1 MNKQKKKKRRG
12 KKSVQNLL
20 GLQGFT
26 AYGLKTAGGELVYFA
41 IQPTNISVLSHAN
54 IEIKI
59 RRLLM
64 VLTALPYLEVAC
76 LDSAQRFDDNQ
87 HCMEQRIRQEEN
99 PKVRHALEQ
108 DREFLDSIQLEMS
121 TARQFVL
128 GLRFK
133 NEKDSQVFT
142 AVNRAEKAISE
153 QGFEVRRLG
162 KEDVKRLLAIYFE
175 ATMNGDKI
183 PDVEGSENFDLTK
196 LRGAAT

>member
-1 MNKQKKKKRRG
+1 MNKQKRKKRG

-26 AYGLKTAGGELVYFA
+26 TYGLKTTGGELVYFA
-41 IQPTNISVLSHAN
+41 IQPTNISVLSHVN

-59 RRLLM
+59 RHLLM
-64 VLTALPYLEVAC
+64 VLTALPHLEVAC

-87 HCMEQRIRQEEN
+87 QFMESRIRQEDN
-99 PKVRHALEQ
+99 PKVRLALEK

-128 GLRFK
+128 ALRFK

-153 QGFEVRRLG
+153 QGFEVRRLA
-162 KEDVKRLLAIYFE
+162 KEDVKRVLAIYFE
-175 ATMNGDKI
+175 ATMNGDRI
-183 PDVEGSENFDLTK
+183 PDVEGSENFDLSK
-196 LRGAAT
+196 LRGTTI

>member
-1 MNKQKKKKRRG
+1 MNKQKRKKRG

-26 AYGLKTAGGELVYFA
+26 MYGLKTAGGELVYFA

-59 RRLLM
+59 RHLLM
-64 VLTALPYLEVAC
+64 VLTALPHLEVAC
-76 LDSAQRFDDNQ
+76 LDAAQRFDDNQ
-87 HCMEQRIRQEEN
+87 HFMENRIRQEDN
-99 PKVRHALEQ
+99 PKVRAALEK

-133 NEKDSQVFT
+133 NEKDAQVFT
-142 AVNRAEKAISE
+142 AVNRAEKIITE
-153 QGFEVRRLG
+153 QGFEVRRLA
-162 KEDVKRLLAIYFE
+162 KEDVKRVLAIYFE
-175 ATMNGDKI
+175 STMNGDQI
-183 PDVEGSENFDLTK
+183 PDVEGIENFDLSK
-196 LRGAAT
+196 LSPMV

>member
-1 MNKQKKKKRRG
+1 MNTHRKRRRG
-12 KKSVQNLL
+12 KRSVQNLL

-26 AYGLKTAGGELVYFA
+26 AYGLKTAGGELVFFA

-59 RRLLM
+59 RHLLM
-64 VLTALPYLEVAC
+64 TLTALPHLEAAC

-87 HCMEQRIRQEEN
+87 RFMESRLHQEDN
-99 PKVRHALEQ
+99 LKVRYALEQ

-128 GLRFK
+128 ILRFK

-142 AVNRAEKAISE
+142 AVNRAEKAVSE

-162 KEDVKRLLAIYFE
+162 KEDIKRLLAIYFE
-175 ATMNGDKI
+175 ASMNGDLI
-183 PDVEGSENFDLTK
+183 PDVEGAENFDLEK
-196 LRGAAT
+196 ARSIDL

>member
-1 MNKQKKKKRRG
+1 MNKQKKKKRG

-26 AYGLKTAGGELVYFA
+26 TYGLKTTGGELVYFA
-41 IQPTNISVLSHAN
+41 IQPTNISVLSHVN

-59 RRLLM
+59 RHLLM
-64 VLTALPYLEVAC
+64 VLTALPHLEVAC

-87 HCMEQRIRQEEN
+87 QFMESRIRQEDN

-128 GLRFK
+128 LPCALRMK
-133 NEKDSQVFT
+133 KTAKYSPESTTREKPCMT
-142 AVNRAEKAISE
+142 RAS
-153 QGFEVRRLG
+153 R
-162 KEDVKRLLAIYFE
+162 
-175 ATMNGDKI
+175 
-183 PDVEGSENFDLTK
+183 
-196 LRGAAT
+196 RGAWAHRKSNGCWPYTSKPL